1 MRGGCSL
8 KSFGPHTAAWWDCNA
23 RGCWKIS
30 RYARSVAEHSSLQ
43 FWWGVVVIEPGW
55 LDQFCLRIKRSC
67 CTLLGG
73 RAVHLLNVRGLEWIK
88 ASSNLLGLCR
98 DCSMEGKEWAIQRVV
113 GVETPQ
119 NQKDWFPQCQDVK
132 DFTFFRFSKFEKSVI
147 FAFTSKGL
155 ELRATKNPHLLD
167 GKSW

>member
-1 MRGGCSL
+1 
-8 KSFGPHTAAWWDCNA
+8 
-23 RGCWKIS
+23 
-30 RYARSVAEHSSLQ
+30 
-43 FWWGVVVIEPGW
+43 
-55 LDQFCLRIKRSC
+55 
-67 CTLLGG
+67 
-73 RAVHLLNVRGLEWIK
+73 
-88 ASSNLLGLCR
+88 
-98 DCSMEGKEWAIQRVV
+98 MEGKEWAIQRVV

-167 GKSW
+167 GKS